1 LSHTWNKATKSKAS
15 SNRTIM
21 AVPAKQA
28 GCTVAGHLTE
38 HQYGAAPQMEKM
50 GLTPPTSTYIHTVL
64 SCLDDNPN

>member
-1 LSHTWNKATKSKAS
+1 
-15 SNRTIM
+15 M